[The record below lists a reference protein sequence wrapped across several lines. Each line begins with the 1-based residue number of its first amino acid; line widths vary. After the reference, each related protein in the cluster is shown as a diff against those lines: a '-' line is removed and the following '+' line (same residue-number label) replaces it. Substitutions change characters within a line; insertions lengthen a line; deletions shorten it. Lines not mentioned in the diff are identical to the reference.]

1 LFNFFNNIVF
11 KPAKIIIDENQTK
24 IFNNIGTKLINK
36 YKDNYILIDDNYDN
50 AISNLNKL
58 AIDNIKLFN
67 LIMIDD

>member
-11 KPAKIIIDENQTK
+11 KFAKIIIDENQTK

-36 YKDNYILIDDNYDN
+36 YKDNYDN

>member
-1 LFNFFNNIVF
+1 MFNFFNNIVF
-11 KPAKIIIDENQTK
+11 KFAKIIIDENQTK

-36 YKDNYILIDDNYDN
+36 YKDNYDN